1 MSAQPKP
8 YRRPGKSGYYCRLMA
23 PKTDGKGYRAI
34 VRSLGTSDLR
44 EARKRFPAAY
54 ARLQEEAGVTEQ
66 SPSYIRER
74 IPEALQAIAAGVTD
88 IEEELSRISGQKI
101 VRDEDSGEFFLTPK
115 QEAISNALIR
125 KNARLIPPTWEE
137 LIEAWERRRERKK
150 GSRPGLSALNTIKLV
165 IREIT
170 QIRKSMNPLTLDEQ
184 LTWEWIRWQEG
195 KGIRPTTVQS
205 KVAMLQ
211 AITKAAFV
219 VKLIPEDP
227 LARLEYQ
234 SAPGQSYRS
243 PTAEEYRSIWK
254 NMNCLNELDNLLLQ
268 TLMLTGMRLD

>member
-1 MSAQPKP
+1 
-8 YRRPGKSGYYCRLMA
+8 MA

-88 IEEELSRISGQKI
+88 IEEEVSRISGQKI

-150 GSRPGLSALNTIKLV
+150 GSRPGI
-165 IREIT
+165 
-170 QIRKSMNPLTLDEQ
+170 
-184 LTWEWIRWQEG
+184 
-195 KGIRPTTVQS
+195 
-205 KVAMLQ
+205 
-211 AITKAAFV
+211 
-219 VKLIPEDP
+219 
-227 LARLEYQ
+227 
-234 SAPGQSYRS
+234 
-243 PTAEEYRSIWK
+243 
-254 NMNCLNELDNLLLQ
+254 
-268 TLMLTGMRLD
+268 